1 MLKIRKINKK
11 VFLLKRQI
19 IYEVLLANFLLMTW
33 HTFIKLFYQP
43 KRKIST
49 YLLDSETGV
58 KSDKLWS
65 WESTDREG
73 ESTIDGFALD
83 IGDDAS
89 AIWKKISKISISL
102 FRFKTRRKQWIILYF
117 LLNMWRNGLAHS
129 YFCVGLEVQSFQN
142 WTM

>member
-1 MLKIRKINKK
+1 M
-11 VFLLKRQI
+11 FLLKRQI

-43 KRKIST
+43 KRNIST

-89 AIWKKISKISISL
+89 AI
-102 FRFKTRRKQWIILYF
+102 
-117 LLNMWRNGLAHS
+117 
-129 YFCVGLEVQSFQN
+129 
-142 WTM
+142 

>member
-1 MLKIRKINKK
+1 
-11 VFLLKRQI
+11 
-19 IYEVLLANFLLMTW
+19 MTW
-33 HTFIKLFYQP
+33 HTFVKLFYQP
-43 KRKIST
+43 KRNIST

-89 AIWKKISKISISL
+89 AISKK
-102 FRFKTRRKQWIILYF
+102 
-117 LLNMWRNGLAHS
+117 N
-129 YFCVGLEVQSFQN
+129 FQN
-142 WTM
+142 KFNYSGLKQEENNE